1 MTDRPAPGAQPE
13 RTALAWQRT
22 LLGAVLG
29 ALLTSMTAVRVGA
42 PWLAV
47 AVAGLCIYL
56 ALGLVRAS
64 LARGLR
70 SGTPTPVW
78 PALART
84 AWAVAALGLLGTL
97 IAIVAA
103 TEPWP

>member
-1 MTDRPAPGAQPE
+1 MTDHPVPGAQPE

-56 ALGLVRAS
+56 ALGLVLTS
-64 LARGLR
+64 PARGLR
-70 SGTPTPVW
+70 TGTPTLIW

-84 AWAVAALGLLGTL
+84 AGAVAVLGLLGTL

-103 TEPWP
+103 TDPWS